1 VLYLFIVK
9 DPKLPS
15 TGIVPQSSLLETSL
29 QSWNVKSDDIQI
41 NHEKN
46 WHEKMVQDTCHVY
59 QRQCKT
65 NYKLGLD
72 NCDYP

>member
-1 VLYLFIVK
+1 MTGLMLYLFIGK

-41 NHEKN
+41 NHEK
-46 WHEKMVQDTCHVY
+46 
-59 QRQCKT
+59 
-65 NYKLGLD
+65 KLT
-72 NCDYP
+72 

>member
-41 NHEKN
+41 NHKKQKIDMRK
-46 WHEKMVQDTCHVY
+46 WS
-59 QRQCKT
+59 KT
-65 NYKLGLD
+65 LVMYIKDSVKQTIN
-72 NCDYP
+72 